1 MRLAIIRIC
10 AVLAIFRHYVILH
23 SEQIDNTKFFSKK
36 TMPDRDEHL
45 EWQNI
50 DSHYKMFSIHLNSIS
65 DTMLNLIHWDID
77 DE

>member
-1 MRLAIIRIC
+1 
-10 AVLAIFRHYVILH
+10 
-23 SEQIDNTKFFSKK
+23 
-36 TMPDRDEHL
+36 MPDRDEHL